1 MTTNTETVANAWKR
15 RDAAHGR
22 VDFVMMYAAHD
33 AFNRDLTRLA
43 DAVRG
48 NRADTPAAAG
58 TWEMFTR
65 QLHVHHTTED
75 TSLWPP
81 VRAAI
86 TQPRDAAVLD
96 AMESEHA
103 ALDQL
108 IESVGDALR
117 RRDRNALGARL
128 EQLAAGLAAHT
139 RHEEDEALPIVDRR
153 IGQAG
158 WDRFGKDIRRVQGIS
173 GAAVYLPWV
182 LDGAPDHVGRA
193 VLGILP
199 PPVRVIYRRL
209 WEPRYRKAEHL

>member
-1 MTTNTETVANAWKR
+1 MSTNTETVADAWKR
-15 RDAAHGR
+15 RDRARGR

-33 AFNRDLTRLA
+33 AFKRDLTRLA

-48 NRADTPAAAG
+48 DSADTPAAAG
-58 TWEMFTR
+58 TWDMFTQ

-75 TSLWPP
+75 KSLWPLL
-81 VRAAI
+81 RAAV

-103 ALDQL
+103 TLDPL

-117 RRDRNALGARL
+117 RRDRNELGPRL
-128 EQLAAGLAAHT
+128 DRLTAGLTAHM
-139 RHEEDEALPIVDRR
+139 RHEEDEALPIVDRC

-158 WDRFGKDIRRVQGIS
+158 WDRFGKDIRRAVGIS
-173 GAAVYLPWV
+173 GARLYLSGV
-182 LDGAPDHVGRA
+182 LDGAPEHVQRA

-199 PPVRVIYRRL
+199 PPARVIYRRR
-209 WEPRYRKAEHL
+209 WEPRYRKAVHL